1 MIMNIFNVLR
11 KVDIVFKKGVTD
23 IIFIGITIS
32 KIIILEGKTN
42 FKGIFVKFMLTN
54 MASEGG
60 TDFI

>member
-1 MIMNIFNVLR
+1 MKVIGVNVLR
-11 KVDIVFKKGVTD
+11 KVDIVFKKGVMD

-54 MASEGG
+54 MAIKEF
-60 TDFI
+60 TYP